1 MTEPLTRLRLALAL
15 LVSLLLH
22 LLLAGGLSS
31 FDHRAGPDESLLIR
45 AALLPAPPPPL
56 PPAPAPEP
64 EPLPPPPPPKPEP
77 RPPREQREPTPRPI
91 EAGPDGQADA
101 WPQDGST
108 EDAEAE
114 RPRIPDEPEHDET
127 EEPEE
132 SARDPV
138 VDDTQQVSPQQALI
152 GEARLEFEVYRG
164 DSLHIGETRY
174 HWMHDGT
181 RYRMDTVT
189 ETTGLAGLLKPL
201 RIEQYSEG
209 EVGSDGLRPLRFV
222 QDSKQAK
229 PPDEQVDFD
238 WTSSQV
244 MLRSGSKTSMHA
256 LTPGSQDMASLWLE
270 IIWRAQRGGEF
281 DFNVAT
287 GRRYTPRWFVPD
299 DAPTGLD
306 TALGRLLVKR
316 LQVRAQPGDNQI
328 EVWLAPDLR
337 WLPVRIRFTDRKGD
351 IYDQRVRRIDYENRS
366 IVAAPAATAPGTTPT
381 APDQRQTD
389 SDIPIFLR

>member
-1 MTEPLTRLRLALAL
+1 MTEPLTRSRLALAL

-45 AALLPAPPPPL
+45 AALVPAPLPPPP
-56 PPAPAPEP
+56 PVPAPEA
-64 EPLPPPPPPKPEP
+64 EPAPPPPPPKPAPKPPHEP
-77 RPPREQREPTPRPI
+77 RTPAPTPP
-91 EAGPDGQADA
+91 EAPSDGKADA
-101 WPQDGST
+101 PPQVGNT
-108 EDAEAE
+108 EDAEPE
-114 RPRIPDEPEHDET
+114 RPRIPDEPERDEND
-127 EEPEE
+127 EPG
-132 SARDPV
+132 RDTA
-138 VDDTQQVSPQQALI
+138 VDDTQEVSPQQALI

-164 DSLHIGETRY
+164 DSLRIGETRY
-174 HWMHDGT
+174 HWVHDGT

-209 EVGSDGLRPLRFV
+209 DVGSDGLQPRRFV

-238 WTSSQV
+238 WTASQV
-244 MLRSGSKTSMHA
+244 MLRSGSKTTTHA

-281 DFNVAT
+281 DLNVAT

-351 IYDQRVRRIDYENRS
+351 VYDQRVRRIEYENRS
-366 IVAAPAATAPGTTPT
+366 IVAAPATAAPGT
-381 APDQRQTD
+381 APSASDQRQTD